1 MFLVD
6 SSAWI
11 EYLRPRGNAGIK
23 ARVRDLLEKDEAA
36 VCGIVITEVLRGVRE
51 DAAYEALEGMFSAL
65 PCLPLSEAV
74 FVRAAQWGRRL
85 QQAGKT
91 LPTTD
96 LLIGAA
102 AYGHVAVLHADVDF
116 GLLAS
121 STGLKQEYLKGDR
134 VST

>member
-11 EYLRPRGNAGIK
+11 EYLRPRGSAKVK
-23 ARVRDLLEKDEAA
+23 ARVRDLLEKEEAA

-51 DAAYEALEGMFSAL
+51 DEAFEALKDVFLAL
-65 PCLPLSEAV
+65 PRLPLDEV
-74 FVRAAQWGRRL
+74 VYERAAQWGRQLRRK
-85 QQAGKT
+85 GKT

-102 AYGHVAVLHADVDF
+102 AFGHVPVLHADSDF
-116 GLLAS
+116 VTLAS
-121 STGLKQEYLKGDR
+121 ATGLKQEYVKP
-134 VST
+134 